1 MDGRATKSF
10 SCNGPIVFPVI
21 LISCISN
28 VSVSCVGLEFFV
40 IWKLLARLCLICGP
54 RTIRR
59 VVLVMDPELSAI
71 LTSLA
76 RLCLNCG
83 SIEPTFILMPFQYL
97 GNSVSHNT
105 VDTVDVR
112 YSYGGAGT
120 SGFTCFLVDRYLK
133 KNSKS

>member
-1 MDGRATKSF
+1 MAVPQSLFLVLGLLYSF
-10 SCNGPIVFPVI
+10 PRHFDIMHQQRLCLMCGP
-21 LISCISN
+21 
-28 VSVSCVGLEFFV
+28 EFFV

-76 RLCLNCG
+76 RLCLICG
-83 SIEPTFILMPFQYL
+83 SIEPTFILMPLLYL

-120 SGFTCFLVDRYLK
+120 SGFTCFLVDRHLK

>member
-10 SCNGPIVFPVI
+10 SCIGPIVFPVI

-76 RLCLNCG
+76 RLCLMCG
-83 SIEPTFILMPFQYL
+83 SIEPTLILLPLLYL
-97 GNSVSHNT
+97 GNSVSHN
-105 VDTVDVR
+105 TVDVR

-120 SGFTCFLVDRYLK
+120 SGFTYYLVDRYFK
-133 KNSKS
+133 KSSKS